1 MGSPFR
7 SFGAKPTPQRA
18 LRHWSEAE
26 VVTLAK
32 VLLTEHVER
41 RIEATKA
48 ANLVCGLCQG
58 SGTQESTLMPGER
71 VRCHACEGSGKP
83 NEHSIACPE
92 FTAEDNERLWKIGQ
106 LLKGPHRLAVLQV
119 VKEVYPEIY
128 PATDSQVELKP
139 HAEASHSS

>member
-7 SFGAKPTPQRA
+7 SFGPKSTAKVKP
-18 LRHWSEAE
+18 RHWSEAE

-41 RIEATKA
+41 RIEATKS
-48 ANLVCGLCQG
+48 ANLVCGNCD
-58 SGTQESTLMPGER
+58 GTGKEASTLMPGEL
-71 VRCHACEGSGKP
+71 VTCHACEGTGKP

-92 FTAEDNERLWKIGQ
+92 FTHEDNERLWKISQ
-106 LLKGPHRLAVLQV
+106 LLQGPHRVAVLQV

-128 PATDSQVELKP
+128 PATYSQVELKP